1 MAVEFSFL
9 CVALGSNCG
18 PLYLMNL
25 VGTFFAYVAYTRS
38 VGKERIP
45 MVRSKKDFEKKQE
58 FFLNES
64 IQNYETVKAFGG
76 EQVEN

>member
-1 MAVEFSFL
+1 V
-9 CVALGSNCG
+9 
-18 PLYLMNL
+18 Y
-25 VGTFFAYVAYTRS
+25 YTRA
-38 VGKERIP
+38 VGKDRIP

-76 EQVEN
+76 EKVENKRYGKIINNIKEKGNEV